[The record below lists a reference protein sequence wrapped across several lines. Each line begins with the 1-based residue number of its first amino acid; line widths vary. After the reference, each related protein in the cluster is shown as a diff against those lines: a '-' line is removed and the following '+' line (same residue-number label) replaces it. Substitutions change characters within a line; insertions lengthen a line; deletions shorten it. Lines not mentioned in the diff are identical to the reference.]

1 MLCAKEKGLISAIK
15 PYTMVI
21 QQTNFYLSDWVV
33 SGILRLER

>member
-1 MLCAKEKGLISAIK
+1 
-15 PYTMVI
+15 MVI